1 MYWEGF
7 GTKFMIIGSVE
18 VCLIELFCFE
28 KAECHY
34 IENAIFCE
42 MSKIE
47 DFSNASE
54 GHFM

>member
-1 MYWEGF
+1 
-7 GTKFMIIGSVE
+7 MIIGSVE

-34 IENAIFCE
+34 IEHAIFCE

-47 DFSNASE
+47 DFSNFSV
-54 GHFM
+54 GHFMLFYWFQSV